1 MARLSPRRR
10 DHPMSRSPDD
20 PVSREWNAAAYHR
33 HSKPQFHWGQK
44 VLSQLNLRGDERVLD
59 AGCGSGRLTRILAEG
74 LARGRVVGLDLSRNM
89 VQHARQNLADLG
101 LRVTFVAAD
110 LAALPFNDC
119 FNGVVST
126 AAFHW
131 VLDHDALFAN
141 LFAALQPNGWLNA
154 QCGGG
159 PNLARLRSRVKE
171 LASAREFEAWLGGFR
186 EPWFFSDAES
196 AAARLRKAGFVDV
209 ETSLEEAPVFASGD
223 VEFKEYLQTF
233 ILHQHLE
240 LLPNQTARTRF
251 VDQLAAIYANDD
263 PPWTL
268 DYWRLNLRARKA

>member
-1 MARLSPRRR
+1 
-10 DHPMSRSPDD
+10 MSCSSDT
-20 PVSREWNAAAYHR
+20 REWNAAAYDR

-44 VLSQLNLRGDERVLD
+44 VLSQLRLRGDECVLD

-74 LARGRVVGLDLSRNM
+74 LPRGRIVGVDLSRNM

-101 LRVTFVAAD
+101 PRVAFIAAD
-110 LAALPFNDC
+110 LVALPFHSC
-119 FNGVVST
+119 FDGVVST

-131 VLDHDALFAN
+131 VLDHDELFAN
-141 LFAALQPNGWLNA
+141 LFAALRPSGWLHA

-171 LASAREFEAWLGGFR
+171 LGSTREFAPSLHGFR
-186 EPWFFSDAES
+186 EPWFFADAES
-196 AAARLRKAGFVDV
+196 AAVRLRHAGFVDV
-209 ETSLEEAPVFASGD
+209 KTSLEEAPVHASTAD
-223 VEFKEYLQTF
+223 EFKDYLRTF

-240 LLPNQTARTRF
+240 SLPNETAKAEF
-251 VDQLAAIYANDD
+251 VDHLAAIHANDD

-268 DYWRLNLRARKA
+268 DYWRLNLRGRKAA

>member
-1 MARLSPRRR
+1 
-10 DHPMSRSPDD
+10 MSRPSD
-20 PVSREWNAAAYHR
+20 SREWNAVAYDR

-44 VLSQLNLRGDERVLD
+44 VLGQLSLRGDELVLD

-74 LARGRVVGLDLSRNM
+74 LPRGCVVGLDLSRNM

-101 LRVTFVAAD
+101 GRVAFVAAD
-110 LAALPFNDC
+110 LTALPFDRC
-119 FNGVVST
+119 FNGIVST

-141 LFAALQPNGWLNA
+141 LFAALRPNGWLHA

-159 PNLARLRSRVKE
+159 PNLARLRARVSE
-171 LASAREFEAWLGGFR
+171 LASTPEFSPWLGSFR
-186 EPWFFSDAES
+186 EPWSFADAES
-196 AAARLRKAGFVDV
+196 AAVRLRNAGFVEV
-209 ETSLEEAPVFASGD
+209 ETRLEEAPVHASSAD
-223 VEFKEYLQTF
+223 EFKTYLRTF

-240 LLPNQTARTRF
+240 SLPNEAARARF
-251 VDQLAAIYANDD
+251 VDHLAAVHANDD

-268 DYWRLNLRARKA
+268 DYWRLNLGGRRLS

>member
-1 MARLSPRRR
+1 
-10 DHPMSRSPDD
+10 MSRPLD
-20 PVSREWNAAAYHR
+20 SREWNAVAYDR

-44 VLSQLNLRGDERVLD
+44 VLSQLSLCGDECVLD

-74 LARGRVVGLDLSRNM
+74 LPSGCAVGLDLSRNM

-101 LRVTFVAAD
+101 TQVAFVAAD
-110 LAALPFNDC
+110 LAALPFDSC
-119 FNGVVST
+119 FNGIVST

-131 VLDHDALFAN
+131 VLDHDVLFAN
-141 LFAALQPNGWLNA
+141 LFSALRPNGWLHA

-171 LASAREFEAWLGGFR
+171 LASTPEFSPWLDGFR

-196 AAARLRKAGFVDV
+196 AAARLRNAGFVDV
-209 ETSLEEAPVFASGD
+209 ETSLEEAPVHASGAD
-223 VEFKEYLQTF
+223 EFQDYLRTF

-240 LLPNQTARTRF
+240 LLPNLTARTKF
-251 VDQLAAIYANDD
+251 VDHLAAMHANDD
-263 PPWTL
+263 PRWTL
-268 DYWRLNLRARKA
+268 DYWRLNLLGRKPS